1 MIRRHRAKATAL
13 VMGLQNR
20 TVAFLLPIRNF
31 LSLRFS
37 RSGKIENVISISHCF
52 RVQSWKTSPRYLRL
66 ALIGCVG
73 LLLGTSSFA
82 AADGAAA
89 DWLGQ
94 ARAAFEQ
101 GRREQALSLVQKA
114 IEADPNNQD
123 AHYFSARLHERL
135 QQHERAIE
143 DYNQLLRLKPGAA
156 NIYLL
161 RGSEYFRLGKI
172 KESVADFDKEIELEP
187 ARAPQHWQRGISY
200 YYAGRFEDG
209 RKQFDLHQT
218 VNSSDVENA
227 VWHFLC
233 VARSASVAK
242 ARTALI
248 PIQGDRRV
256 PMMQVYALFAGKG
269 TVDAVLAAATVG
281 EPPPAELRQRLFY
294 AHLYLGL
301 YFEALGETKR
311 AAEHIDRAA
320 GEFAV
325 DHYMG
330 DVARVHQKLR
340 RETPA
345 KN

>member
-1 MIRRHRAKATAL
+1 MK
-13 VMGLQNR
+13 G
-20 TVAFLLPIRNF
+20 
-31 LSLRFS
+31 
-37 RSGKIENVISISHCF
+37 VISISH
-52 RVQSWKTSPRYLRL
+52 RYRPQSWKTGPRYLRL
-66 ALIGCVG
+66 ALTGCVS

-114 IEADPNNQD
+114 IEADPKNQD
-123 AHYFSARLHERL
+123 AYYFSARLHERL
-135 QQHERAIE
+135 QQHEKAIA
-143 DYNQLLRLKPGAA
+143 DYSRLLRFKPGAA

-172 KESVADFDKEIELEP
+172 RESIADFDKEIELEP

-209 RKQFDLHQT
+209 RKQFELHQT

-233 VARSASVAK
+233 VVRSGNVAK
-242 ARTALI
+242 ARASLI

-269 TVDAVLAAATVG
+269 TVDAVLAAANSG
-281 EPPPAELRQRLFY
+281 APPPAELRQRLFY

-301 YFEALGETKR
+301 YFEATEEAKR

-325 DHYMG
+325 EHYMG

-340 RETPA
+340 REA
-345 KN
+345 AGKN